1 MHATVDYHDPRIYI
15 KSTKKTIQITQ
26 KISQIIYVGKENLK
40 ISKEDQIK
48 HTENKIGKQMIR

>member
-1 MHATVDYHDPRIYI
+1 MN
-15 KSTKKTIQITQ
+15 KKKTIQITQ

-48 HTENKIGKQMIR
+48 HTKNKNKTDCQIISM